1 MNMKCLRLRSALYR
15 TAAAAGVGVVLITG
29 CTTGGAASSS
39 GHSSHKSTK
48 IAAIAGGPNAYFSPW
63 GPALTA
69 AVKQFGIGSGTY
81 EVAPTPSFDLTV
93 ENATVNSLVS
103 NGANAVMVYP
113 DGVSGPNAE
122 LKELANRGVQSI
134 VVGAC
139 VQTPSP
145 SQLCLATDTGAEAY
159 DATEDLIHAIGGK
172 GNIAFLTGALSDP
185 NTALREQNVEKA
197 VAQTNGKVHLVQV
210 VSNVDSPTAA
220 PPAVQSL
227 LAAKGSQLQGILS
240 TNYNPST
247 ALAAAVIA
255 HPQYRNIKI
264 IGIDNNP
271 TVVTAVKDGYMYGTV
286 FQNSYGT
293 VYVGAEILKKLV
305 TDGCTVNPNGP
316 FTHTGST
323 DRLINIG
330 STLVTQSNISQ
341 YASGVENLPQMTQA
355 VLASMP
361 KYLNC
366 PKA

>member
-1 MNMKCLRLRSALYR
+1 MKCQQLRTALYR
-15 TAAAAGVGVVLITG
+15 SAAVAGAGAVLLTG
-29 CTTGGAASSS
+29 CTTGGASSS
-39 GHSSHKSTK
+39 GHTSHGPTK

-63 GPALTA
+63 GPALGA
-69 AVKQFGIGSGTY
+69 AVKQFGISSGTY

-93 ENATVNSLVS
+93 ENSTVNSLVS
-103 NGANAVMVYP
+103 GGANAVMVYP

-145 SQLCLATDTGAEAY
+145 SALCLATDTGAEAY
-159 DATEDLIHAIGGK
+159 YATEQLIQAIGGK
-172 GNIAFLTGALSDP
+172 GNIAFVTGALSDP
-185 NTALREQNVEKA
+185 NTVLREQNVQKA

-210 VSNVDSPTAA
+210 IGNVDTPTAA

-227 LAAKGSQLQGILS
+227 LASKGSQLQGIVS
-240 TNYNPST
+240 TNYNPSV
-247 ALAAAVIA
+247 ALADAVIA

-271 TVVTAVKDGYMYGTV
+271 AVITAIKDGYMYGSV

-293 VYVGAEILKKLV
+293 VYAGAEILQKLV

-330 STLVTQSNISQ
+330 STLVDSKNVSQ
-341 YASGVENLPQMTQA
+341 YSSGVENLPQMTQA
-355 VLASMP
+355 VLASLP

>member
-1 MNMKCLRLRSALYR
+1 MKCQQLRTALYR
-15 TAAAAGVGVVLITG
+15 TAAVAGAGGVVLLTG
-29 CTTGGAASSS
+29 CTTGAAT
-39 GHSSHKSTK
+39 SSHASHEPTK
-48 IAAIAGGPNAYFSPW
+48 IAAIAGGPNAFFSPW
-63 GPALTA
+63 GPALSA
-69 AVKQFGIGSGTY
+69 AVKNFGIKSGTY

-93 ENATVNSLVS
+93 ENSTVNSLVS

-122 LKELANRGVQSI
+122 LKELASRRVQSI

-145 SQLCLATDTGAEAY
+145 SSLCLATDTGAEAF
-159 DATEDLIHAIGGK
+159 DATEDLIRAIGGK

-185 NTALREQNVEKA
+185 NTVLREQNVQKA

-210 VSNVDSPTAA
+210 VGNIDTPTAA

-227 LAAKGSQLQGILS
+227 LAAKGSHLQGILS
-240 TNYNPST
+240 TNYNPSA
-247 ALAAAVIA
+247 ALADAVIA
-255 HPQYRNIKI
+255 HPQYRHIKI

-271 TVVTAVKDGYMYGTV
+271 AVITAVKDGYMYGSV
-286 FQNSYGT
+286 FQNSYGI
-293 VYVGAEILKKLV
+293 VYAGAEILKKLV

-316 FTHTGST
+316 FIHTSST

-330 STLVTQSNISQ
+330 STLVTQKNLALYS
-341 YASGVENLPQMTQA
+341 SGVENLPQMTQA
-355 VLASMP
+355 VLASLP

-366 PKA
+366 PKS

>member
-1 MNMKCLRLRSALYR
+1 MKCQQLSTALYR
-15 TAAAAGVGVVLITG
+15 TAAAAAVGVVLLAG
-29 CTTGGAASSS
+29 CTTGGATSSS
-39 GHSSHKSTK
+39 HNSHESTK

-63 GPALTA
+63 GPALSA
-69 AVKQFGIGSGTY
+69 AVKQFGIGGGTY
-81 EVAPTPSFDLTV
+81 EVAPTPTFDLTV
-93 ENATVNSLVS
+93 ENSTINSLVS

-122 LKELANRGVQSI
+122 LKELADRGVQSI

-159 DATEDLIHAIGGK
+159 EATEDLIKAIGGK

-185 NTALREQNVEKA
+185 NTALREQNVQKA

-210 VSNVDSPTAA
+210 VGNIDTPTAA

-227 LAAKGSQLQGILS
+227 LAGKGSEIQGIVS
-240 TNYNPST
+240 TNYNPSA

-255 HPQYRNIKI
+255 HPQYRHIKI
-264 IGIDNNP
+264 VGIDNNP
-271 TVVTAVKDGYMYGTV
+271 TVITAVQDGYMYGTV

-293 VYVGAEILKKLV
+293 VYAGAEILQKLV
-305 TDGCTVNPNGP
+305 TGGCTVNPNGP
-316 FTHTGST
+316 FIHTSST
-323 DRLINIG
+323 NRLIDIG

-341 YASGVENLPQMTQA
+341 YSSGVENLPQMTQA
-355 VLASMP
+355 VLASLP

-366 PKA
+366 PNS